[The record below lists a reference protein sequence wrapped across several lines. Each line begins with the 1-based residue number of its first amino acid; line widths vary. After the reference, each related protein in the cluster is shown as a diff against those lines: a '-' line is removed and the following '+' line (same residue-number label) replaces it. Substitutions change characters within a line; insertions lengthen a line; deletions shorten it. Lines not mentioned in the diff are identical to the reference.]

1 MIRGLYTAASG
12 MLAASYRQTAVSNN
26 IANLNTYG
34 YREETTRN
42 NAFANLLVVEMA
54 HEPSAWIAGV
64 SGRAIGAVGTGTM
77 TDVSRPSLAQGPL
90 IPTNGPLDMAIQ
102 GDGFFVLQTPEGE
115 VLTRDG
121 HFTLDANGNL
131 VSSQGYLVLGEDGP
145 ISVGTAPFAVSA
157 DGTITQAGAVAG
169 RLRFVNYAAADLRRV
184 GSTAFVPEAG
194 AAGTPVTARV
204 TQGSLEGP
212 NSDPTFVMTE
222 MVKVSGQFTASQKAF
237 QAADATLSRVINEVA
252 RF

>member
-1 MIRGLYTAASG
+1 M
-12 MLAASYRQTAVSNN
+12 NH
-26 IANLNTYG
+26 
-34 YREETTRN
+34 
-42 NAFANLLVVEMA
+42 AFANLLVVQMA
-54 HEPSAWIAGV
+54 HEPSPWVANTT
-64 SGRAIGAVGTGTM
+64 GRVIGAVGTGTM
-77 TDVSRPSLAQGPL
+77 TDVSRPSLVQGPL

-102 GDGFFVLQTPEGE
+102 GDGFFVLQSPEGE

-145 ISVGTAPFAVSA
+145 IKAGTSPFAVSA
-157 DGTITQAGAVAG
+157 DGTITQDGAIAGK
-169 RLRFVNYAAADLRRV
+169 LRFASYAGDDLKRV
-184 GSTAFVPEAG
+184 GSTSFVPEDG
-194 AAGTPVTARV
+194 AQQTPVTARV

>member
-12 MLAASYRQTAVSNN
+12 MLAASYRQTTVSNN

-34 YREETTRN
+34 YREEITRQ
-42 NAFANLLVVEMA
+42 NAFANLLVVQMA
-54 HEPSAWIAGV
+54 HEPSPWISGV
-64 SGRAIGAVGTGTM
+64 NGRAIGSVGTGTM

-102 GDGFFVLQTPEGE
+102 GDGFFVLQSPEGE

-131 VSSQGYLVLGEDGP
+131 VSSQGYLVLGEGGP
-145 ISVGTAPFAVSA
+145 INVGTAPFAVSA
-157 DGTITQAGAVAG
+157 DGTITQDGGIAGK
-169 RLRFVNYAAADLRRV
+169 LRFASYAADDLNRV
-184 GSTAFVPEAG
+184 GSTSFVPGAG
-194 AAGTPVTARV
+194 AAQTPVTARV

-212 NSDPTFVMTE
+212 NADPTFVMTE
-222 MVKVSGQFTASQKAF
+222 MVKISGQFTASQKAF
-237 QAADATLSRVINEVA
+237 QTADATLGRVINEVA